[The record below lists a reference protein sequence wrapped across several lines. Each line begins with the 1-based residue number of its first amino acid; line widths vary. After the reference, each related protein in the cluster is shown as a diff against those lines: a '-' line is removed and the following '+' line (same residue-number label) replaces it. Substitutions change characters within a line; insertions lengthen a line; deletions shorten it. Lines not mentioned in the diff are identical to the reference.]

1 MEAEGSLC
9 RALYDFVPEPGEQG
23 LAFEAGAWVRVLQTA
38 EDGWWEGER
47 DGGVRG
53 WFPATYVELV
63 DESQTE
69 IQYHPDDSQPIRSP
83 SPGQPQEPLP
93 PGWQVFMSPDGRPYY
108 VNRQT
113 SETSW
118 DAPVMPGSPVPVTP
132 TTPTKKQGYE
142 VIETDG
148 GQKTPEKS
156 PDHEDKILQSPK
168 KVLNN
173 STPSSAKLSKD
184 APKTDS
190 TPNIKSPETKTTDQ
204 NNVVNHLT
212 FPPSSNASDQK
223 LLKPGE
229 YSYCDYFWADKG
241 NLPGFHVL
249 LEKQLQGKQMTK
261 EMAEY
266 FTERAAAEE
275 AYARTLTRLSQNLL
289 ASQEEGTLGDTW
301 SEVKKSIAQEAEVHH
316 RFSVKVQDEI
326 VKPLATFRETF
337 KKDMKKTVRNAQTF
351 EKKLRTTEQHIADH
365 RKQIQQ
371 KYQGINK
378 AKAALAERQKELDQK
393 LQKHKTEDEL
403 KKARRKSTAAGDNL
417 LKSVEQYNISQS
429 KWFEEMVSSTLELER
444 LEGERVQMVKEQ
456 LNKYI
461 SLRKDVDKERGKVL
475 CSIEDKIADISP
487 DKDRERFVKAHGTG
501 QVRTVDYKLA

>member
-23 LAFEAGAWVRVLQTA
+23 LSFEAGDWVRVLQTA
-38 EDGWWEGER
+38 EDGWWEGEK

-69 IQYHPDDSQPIRSP
+69 IQYDPTDSQPIRSP
-83 SPGQPQEPLP
+83 SPGQLQEPLP

-118 DAPVMPGSPVPVTP
+118 DAPVMPGSPPVTP
-132 TTPTKKQGYE
+132 TTPTKKQGYD

-148 GQKTPEKS
+148 GQKTPKKT
-156 PDHEDKILQSPK
+156 PDHEDK
-168 KVLNN
+168 
-173 STPSSAKLSKD
+173 
-184 APKTDS
+184 
-190 TPNIKSPETKTTDQ
+190 
-204 NNVVNHLT
+204 VNHLT
-212 FPPSSNASDQK
+212 FPPSSSASDQK

-316 RFSVKVQDEI
+316 RFSVKVHDDI

-351 EKKLRTTEQHIADH
+351 EKKLRTTEQHVADH

-475 CSIEDKIADISP
+475 GSIEDKIGDISP

-501 QVRTVDYKLA
+501 QIRPVDYKLA

>member
-23 LAFEAGAWVRVLQTA
+23 LAFEAGDWVRVLQTA
-38 EDGWWEGER
+38 EDGWWEGEK

-63 DESQTE
+63 DESQIE
-69 IQYHPDDSQPIRSP
+69 NQYHNVDDSEPIRSP

-118 DAPVMPGSPVPVTP
+118 DAPLMPGSPVTTP
-132 TTPTKKQGYE
+132 TTPTKKQGYD

-148 GQKTPEKS
+148 GQKTPEKT
-156 PDHEDKILQSPK
+156 PEPEDKILQSPK
-168 KVLNN
+168 KVVNN
-173 STPSSAKLSKD
+173 STPSSSAKLSKD
-184 APKTDS
+184 TPKTES
-190 TPNIKSPETKTTDQ
+190 TPNIKSPDTKTTDE

-212 FPPSSNASDQK
+212 FPPSSSASDQK

-316 RFSVKVQDEI
+316 RFSVKVQDDI

-337 KKDMKKTVRNAQTF
+337 KKDMKK
-351 EKKLRTTEQHIADH
+351 TEQHIADH

-444 LEGERVQMVKEQ
+444 LEGERVQMVKGQ

-461 SLRKDVDKERGKVL
+461 SLRKEVDKERGKVL
-475 CSIEDKIADISP
+475 GSIEDKIGDISP

-501 QVRTVDYKLA
+501 QVRPVDYKLA

>member
-23 LAFEAGAWVRVLQTA
+23 LAFEAGDWVRVLQTA
-38 EDGWWEGER
+38 EDGWWEGEK

-63 DESQTE
+63 DESQIE
-69 IQYHPDDSQPIRSP
+69 NQYHNVDDSEPIRSP

-118 DAPVMPGSPVPVTP
+118 DAPLMPGSPVTTP
-132 TTPTKKQGYE
+132 TTPTKKQGYD

-148 GQKTPEKS
+148 GQKTPEKT
-156 PDHEDKILQSPK
+156 PEPEDKILQSPK
-168 KVLNN
+168 KVVNN
-173 STPSSAKLSKD
+173 STPSSSAKLSKD
-184 APKTDS
+184 TPKTES
-190 TPNIKSPETKTTDQ
+190 TPNIKSPDTKTTDE
-204 NNVVNHLT
+204 NNV
-212 FPPSSNASDQK
+212 
-223 LLKPGE
+223 
-229 YSYCDYFWADKG
+229 ADKG

-266 FTERAAAEE
+266 FTER
-275 AYARTLTRLSQNLL
+275 
-289 ASQEEGTLGDTW
+289 TLGDTW

-316 RFSVKVQDEI
+316 RFSVKVQDDI

-444 LEGERVQMVKEQ
+444 LEGERVQMVKGQ

-461 SLRKDVDKERGKVL
+461 SLRKEVDKERGKVL
-475 CSIEDKIADISP
+475 GSIEDKIGDISP

-501 QVRTVDYKLA
+501 QVRPVDYKLA

>member
-69 IQYHPDDSQPIRSP
+69 IQYDDSQPIRSP

-118 DAPVMPGSPVPVTP
+118 DAPVMPGSPLPVTP
-132 TTPTKKQGYE
+132 TTPTKKQGYD

-190 TPNIKSPETKTTDQ
+190 TPNIKSPETKSTDQ

-212 FPPSSNASDQK
+212 FPPSSSASDQK

-351 EKKLRTTEQHIADH
+351 EKKLRTTEQHVADH